1 MYLFGCLLDA
11 SEFSC
16 CDEADQLTY
25 HFCTAFLFKECFV
38 CAESGRLLPA
48 CPTIAD
54 CCEAIVLYC
63 NLDGGVGSNNLFVNG
78 FMRIP
83 YCNVEVSS
91 SADKAIVCDATQPR
105 YFEVAVRGR
114 CVRYVCVC
122 VCLAGLLPWD
132 LMLALFVWRQA
143 CEYVFGNL

>member
-63 NLDGGVGSNNLFVNG
+63 NLDGGVGSNTLFVNG
-78 FMRIP
+78 FMRIR

-91 SADKAIVCDATQPR
+91 SADKAIVCDAHSPGISKLLCA
-105 YFEVAVRGR
+105 AVV
-114 CVRYVCVC
+114 CDMCVC
-122 VCLAGLLPWD
+122 VCLAGSLPWD
-132 LMLALFVWRQA
+132 LMLALCVWRQA
-143 CEYVFGNL
+143 CEYVFGSL